1 MLLTRIISSAFGIIL
16 LVIVMIAPE
25 IWFDV
30 ALAIIALIAM
40 SELNSA
46 FKSRELKPIEWLGYG
61 SVLFV
66 LLLRVA
72 LSLEFC
78 SNKVAFLLVLGFSLM
93 VIYLMFTKIVL
104 SNNKINFVDAS
115 VTILSI
121 LYVTFLFSFL
131 GFTRHMIDG
140 RFIVWFVFIGG
151 WVTDVSA
158 YFSGRLLG
166 RNKLIPEIS
175 PNKTVEGSV
184 GGLIGCII
192 VTVIYGLSIKSY
204 LKVDMGIL
212 HFIVLGMFTSIF
224 AQLGDLTAS
233 AIKRTTKIKDYGD
246 IMPGHGG
253 VIDRFDSIL
262 FVAPIVFFFFKI
274 FM

>member
-1 MLLTRIISSAFGIIL
+1 MLLTRIISAAFGIFL
-16 LVIVMIAPE
+16 LVLVMIGPE

-40 SELNSA
+40 WELNSA
-46 FKSRELKPIEWLGYG
+46 FKSRELKPMAWLGYT

-66 LLLRVA
+66 LLLQLA
-72 LSLEFC
+72 LSLQIC
-78 SNKVAFLLVLGFSLM
+78 SKRVVVLLVLGFSLL
-93 VIYLMFTKIVL
+93 VLYITFTKVVL

-131 GFTRHMIDG
+131 GLTRHMAEG

-151 WVTDVSA
+151 WVTDMAA
-158 YFSGRLLG
+158 YFAGMLFG

-175 PNKTVEGSV
+175 PNKTIEGSV
-184 GGLIGCII
+184 GGLVGCII
-192 VTVIYGLSIKSY
+192 VTVIYGLLIKNN
-204 LKVDMGIL
+204 LKVDMGLL
-212 HFIVLGMFTSIF
+212 HFIILGMFTSIS

-233 AIKRTTKIKDYGD
+233 AIKRTTKIKDYGY

-253 VIDRFDSIL
+253 IIDRFDSIL
-262 FVAPIVFFFFKI
+262 FVSPIVFFFFKI

>member
-192 VTVIYGLSIKSY
+192 VTVITGLSIKSY

>member
-16 LVIVMIAPE
+16 LVLVMITPE

-40 SELNSA
+40 WELNSA
-46 FKSRELKPIEWLGYG
+46 FKARELHPIDWLGYA
-61 SVLFV
+61 SVVF
-66 LLLRVA
+66 A
-72 LSLEFC
+72 LSLRFC
-78 SNKVAFLLVLGFSLM
+78 SSKVAFLLVLGFTLM
-93 VIYLMFTKIVL
+93 VMYIMFTKVVL

-121 LYVTFLFSFL
+121 FYVTFLFSFL
-131 GFTRHMIDG
+131 GLTRHMTDG
-140 RFIVWFVFIGG
+140 RFIVWFIFIGG
-151 WVTDVSA
+151 WITDVSA

-175 PNKTVEGSV
+175 PNKTIEGSV
-184 GGLIGCII
+184 GGLVGCIFI
-192 VTVIYGLSIKSY
+192 TLIYGLSIKSY

-233 AIKRTTKIKDYGD
+233 AIKRSTKIKDYGT

-253 VIDRFDSIL
+253 IIDRFDSIL
-262 FVAPIVFFFFKI
+262 FVSPIVFFFFKI

>member
-16 LVIVMIAPE
+16 LILVMIAPE

-40 SELNSA
+40 WEINSA
-46 FKSRELKPIEWLGYG
+46 FKARDLKPMEWLGYA
-61 SVLFV
+61 SIFFV
-66 LLLRVA
+66 FSLRFF
-72 LSLEFC
+72 SP
-78 SNKVAFLLVLGFSLM
+78 KIAFLLILGFFLM
-93 VIYLMFTKIVL
+93 VMYLMFAKVVL

-115 VTILSI
+115 VTTLSI
-121 LYVTFLFSFL
+121 FYVTFLFSFL
-131 GFTRHMIDG
+131 SMTRHMTDG
-140 RFIVWFVFIGG
+140 KFIVWFIFIGG
-151 WVTDVSA
+151 WITDVSA
-158 YFSGRLLG
+158 YFSGRFFG

-175 PNKTVEGSV
+175 PNKTIEGSV

-192 VTVIYGLSIKSY
+192 VTVIYGLLIKTN

-212 HFIVLGMFTSIF
+212 HFIILGMFTSVF

-233 AIKRTTKIKDYGD
+233 AIKRSTKIKDYGY

-253 VIDRFDSIL
+253 IIDRFDSIL
-262 FVAPIVFFFFKI
+262 FVSPIVFFFFKI